1 MAYYDAPSDEIFNE
15 IKQVAINIWK
25 TYDDT
30 DGYASEKI
38 GYVESITNVRDNWGT
53 IVGMFDWQNQAK
65 LLAHLSPEAK
75 EKVQEWL

>member
-30 DGYASEKI
+30 YGYASEKI

-65 LLAHLSPEAK
+65 LLANLSPEAK